1 MVHLGHIRLVVLTAL
16 AAPACG
22 FVGSLEGG
30 RKITRLFGNTKQ
42 PSSAWPDI
50 KDISYGEE
58 SRKYRRTVYSHDD
71 WRKFR
76 SPDRFP
82 YDLRTFINSGIYK
95 NLAREVMAA
104 TFVAAFIVLFN
115 AIIGGYV
122 DFEGVKHDPL
132 ITSSWI
138 PQLGLPQDPF
148 VLSSPALSL
157 LLGTCPMH
165 TCTSVAFGGVET
177 KSTIR
182 GFSIPQSFEQIHRTS
197 DGTKHARTGE

>member
-16 AAPACG
+16 AAPAWG
-22 FVGSLEGG
+22 FVSPHLKEG

-42 PSSAWPDI
+42 PPAWPEV
-50 KDISYGEE
+50 KDISYGED

-71 WRKFR
+71 WRRFR

-82 YDLRTFINSGIYK
+82 YYIRTLFNSGIYK

-104 TFVAAFIVLFN
+104 TSVAAFIVLFN
-115 AIIGGYV
+115 GIVGGYI
-122 DFEGVKHDPL
+122 DFAGVEHDPL
-132 ITSSWI
+132 ISSIWI
-138 PQLGLPQDPF
+138 PLLGLPQDPF

-165 TCTSVAFGGVET
+165 TCRLGAFG
-177 KSTIR
+177 
-182 GFSIPQSFEQIHRTS
+182 
-197 DGTKHARTGE
+197 